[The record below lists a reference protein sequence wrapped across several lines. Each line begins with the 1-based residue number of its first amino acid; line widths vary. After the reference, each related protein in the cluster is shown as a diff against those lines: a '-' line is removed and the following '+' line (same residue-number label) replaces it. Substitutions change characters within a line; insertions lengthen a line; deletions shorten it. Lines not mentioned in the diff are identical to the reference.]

1 MFAQPPLILDL
12 LASAWVVVVFIILFG
27 LLPSLAFPQVS
38 LPSLSSRIVGAFV
51 RTVSTIA
58 IGSIL
63 WAKLGL
69 FTWLTAV
76 LVYAAGLGIGWLSSH
91 QWQFQGKLQELGE
104 RIALSTID
112 IFDRGLTL
120 RQFLHWLS
128 LPWKFAARLV
138 QARFDRQRW
147 SPPLIL
153 LASIGTIAI
162 IGFTILLRFEHPLTE
177 FRFAHPDTYTQL
189 LITQQILARDIPKI
203 NYLPIFSSLAAFVSA
218 LSGVHPLQVI
228 NLLGAIFGTL
238 LVLSIGYTV
247 RALTKNGAAALA
259 ATYSLGAYLFAVKLP
274 ILGWF
279 PVPIQQWLGTIQDNL
294 NNGLI
299 RSWAVSDLEIGA
311 LFVVLGVGCSTQ
323 IARSRQ
329 RPAAIINTA
338 CCLLLVAS
346 IAPSLLLL
354 SVLAGFGTI
363 FGRQMALFTLSMG
376 WVLLGLLTAVP
387 ESNFPL
393 LQGVFATLPI
403 GLSLLV
409 GLLFVAIAA
418 MGRLLLANWSAPICL
433 TIFLATTL
441 NFCLPPPP
449 QINYLEYDAA
459 ARKAV
464 EIGNLFPHHRW
475 TVVAPIEQLSQVY
488 GSGWYEDLANF
499 TEKYRDRVNDK
510 DFRFPSATQLL
521 VFAEKRPFNSDRRE
535 SPVGYSVLTDP
546 TYRHYRSPSGRRQL
560 AAATIQMCETYRQHH
575 PDSRIYYEDDRLR
588 IYRFTAQQQS

>member
-1 MFAQPPLILDL
+1 MFAQPPLIIDL
-12 LASAWVVVVFIILFG
+12 LASVWVVIVFVTLFG
-27 LLPSLAFPQVS
+27 LLPLVAFPQVS

-51 RTVSTIA
+51 RTVATLA

-76 LVYAAGLGIGWLSSH
+76 LVYLTGLGIGWMSSH
-91 QWQFQGKLQELGE
+91 QWQSQVKFQQLGD
-104 RIALSTID
+104 RIAIATID

-120 RQFLHWLS
+120 KQLVRWLL
-128 LPWKFAARLV
+128 LPWQFAAHLV
-138 QARFDRQRW
+138 RARVERQQW

-153 LASIGTIAI
+153 LALISTIAI
-162 IGFTILLRFEHPLTE
+162 VGFTILLRFEHPLTE
-177 FRFAHPDTYTQL
+177 FRFSHPDLYPQL
-189 LITQQILARDIPKI
+189 LITQQILARDVPQV
-203 NYLPIFSSLAAFVSA
+203 NYLPIFPSLVAFISA
-218 LSGVHPLQVI
+218 LSGVYPLQVV

-247 RALTKNGAAALA
+247 RCSTKSGAAALA
-259 ATYSLGAYLFAVKLP
+259 ATYSLGAYLFTFNLP
-274 ILGWF
+274 ISSWF
-279 PVPIQQWLGTIQDNL
+279 PLGIQQWLGAIQDNV
-294 NNGLI
+294 NSGLI
-299 RSWAVSDLEIGA
+299 RSWAVSDLEVGA
-311 LFVVLGVGCSTQ
+311 VFVVLGLGCSTH
-323 IARSRQ
+323 IARSQQ
-329 RPAAIINTA
+329 RTEAIVNTV
-338 CCLLLVAS
+338 CCLLLVAT

-354 SVLAGFGTI
+354 SLFAGFGLI
-363 FGRQMALFTLSMG
+363 FGRQMALFTLSMA
-376 WVLLGLLTAVP
+376 WVMLGLLTAVP

-393 LQGVFATLPI
+393 LQGIFTTLPI

-418 MGRLLLANWSAPICL
+418 VGRLLLASWAAPVCL
-433 TIFLATTL
+433 MIFIATTL

-464 EIGNLFPHHRW
+464 EIGHILPHHQW

-488 GSGWYEDLANF
+488 GRGWYEDLAKF
-499 TEKYRDRVNDK
+499 TDKYKDRVAAA
-510 DFRFPSATQLL
+510 DFRFPGATQLL
-521 VFAEKRPFNSDRRE
+521 VFVEKRPFNSDRRE

-560 AAATIQMCETYRQHH
+560 AVATIQLCETYRQHH

-588 IYRFTAQQQS
+588 IYQFAARSPH

>member
-1 MFAQPPLILDL
+1 VFAQPPPILDL
-12 LASAWVVVVFIILFG
+12 LACVWVVIIFVTLFG
-27 LLPSLAFPQVS
+27 LLPLVAFSQVS

-51 RTVSTIA
+51 RTVGTIA

-76 LVYAAGLGIGWLSSH
+76 LVYTAGLGIGWLSGH
-91 QWQFQGKLQELGE
+91 QWQLRGKFQELGE

-128 LPWKFAARLV
+128 LPWQFAARLV
-138 QARFDRQRW
+138 QARFDRQQW

-162 IGFTILLRFEHPLTE
+162 VGFTILLRFEHPLTE
-177 FRFAHPDTYTQL
+177 FRFSHPDTYGQL
-189 LITQQILARDIPKI
+189 LTTQQILARDIPKI
-203 NYLPIFSSLAAFVSA
+203 SYLPIFSSLAAFVSA
-218 LSGVHPLQVI
+218 LSGVNPLQVI

-259 ATYSLGAYLFAVKLP
+259 ATYSLGAYLFAFKLP
-274 ILGWF
+274 IFGWF
-279 PVPIQQWLGTIQDNL
+279 PLAIQQWLGTIQDTL
-294 NNGLI
+294 HNGSI
-299 RSWAVSDLEIGA
+299 RSWAVSDLEVGA
-311 LFVVLGVGCSTQ
+311 LFVIMGLGCSTH
-323 IARSRQ
+323 IARSAQRQ
-329 RPAAIINTA
+329 EAIINTV
-338 CCLLLVAS
+338 CCLLLVAMIS
-346 IAPSLLLL
+346 PSLLLL
-354 SVLAGFGTI
+354 SLFAGFGTI
-363 FGRQMALFTLSMG
+363 FGRQMALFTLSIA

-387 ESNFPL
+387 ESDFPL
-393 LQGVFATLPI
+393 LQGVLATLPI

-418 MGRLLLANWSAPICL
+418 MGRLLLADWSAPICL
-433 TIFLATTL
+433 TLFLAITL

-449 QINYLEYDAA
+449 QIHYLEYDAA

-464 EIGNLFPHHRW
+464 EIGNLFPHRRW

-488 GSGWYEDLANF
+488 GRGWYEDLANF
-499 TEKYRDRVNDK
+499 TEKYRDRVGDK
-510 DFRFPSATQLL
+510 NFRFPSATQLL
-521 VFAEKRPFNSDRRE
+521 VFAEKRPFDSDRRD

-588 IYRFTAQQQS
+588 IYRFAAQPQS

>member
-1 MFAQPPLILDL
+1 VFAQPPLILDL
-12 LASAWVVVVFIILFG
+12 LASVWVVVVFITLFG
-27 LLPSLAFPQVS
+27 LLPPLAFPQVS

-51 RTVSTIA
+51 RTIGTIA

-76 LVYAAGLGIGWLSSH
+76 LVYAVGLGVGWLSSH

-138 QARFDRQRW
+138 QARLDRQQW

-247 RALTKNGAAALA
+247 RALTKSGAAALA

-274 ILGWF
+274 ILSWF
-279 PVPIQQWLGTIQDNL
+279 PLPIQQWLGAIQDNL

-311 LFVVLGVGCSTQ
+311 LFVILGVGCSTQ
-323 IARSRQ
+323 LARATQ
-329 RPAAIINTA
+329 RRAATINTL
-338 CCLLLVAS
+338 CCLLLVAT

-354 SVLAGFGTI
+354 SLLAGFGTI
-363 FGRQMALFTLSMG
+363 FGRQMALFTLSIA
-376 WVLLGLLTAVP
+376 WVMLGLLTAVP

-409 GLLFVAIAA
+409 GLLFVAIAT
-418 MGRLLLANWSAPICL
+418 MGRLLLASWSAPICL

-464 EIGNLFPHHRW
+464 EIGNIFPHHRW

-499 TEKYRDRVNDK
+499 TNKYRDRVTDK

-588 IYRFTAQQQS
+588 IYRFTAQPQS